1 MNILFSVI
9 FILCTLFLLC
19 FSPADFLSALL
30 TATSNSAVVC
40 VSLLSTYSIW
50 LGLMQVWKDSGVTDL
65 VSKRLRPIA
74 QKLFHTDDTQT
85 LNHVCMNLSVNLL
98 GISGAGTPYG
108 IQAAKLL
115 DKSPQAEYASA
126 LFFVLNATSLQIFPT
141 SLIAVRTSM
150 QSVSPTD
157 IVLPVMLSSLFSTL
171 LGVCLLNVFFSLL
184 KNRDFYPKKLKTRGA
199 GI

>member
-9 FILCTLFLLC
+9 FILCSIVLLC
-19 FSPADFLSALL
+19 VAPESFLPTLLSA
-30 TATSNSAVVC
+30 ASKSAVVC
-40 VSLLSTYSIW
+40 VSLLATYSVW
-50 LGLMQVWKDSGVTDL
+50 LGLMQVWKDSGVTQ
-65 VSKRLRPIA
+65 VFSKRLHPLA
-74 QKLFHTDDTQT
+74 KKLFKTDDTPT
-85 LNHVCMNLSVNLL
+85 LDSVCMNLSVNLL

-108 IQAAKLL
+108 IQAASLL

-150 QSVSPTD
+150 QSVSPND
-157 IVLPVMLSSLFSTL
+157 IVLPVMLASLFSTL
-171 LGVCLLNVFFSLL
+171 VGVCLLKGFFLL
-184 KNRDFYPKKLKTRGA
+184 IKKRDYYPQTIKTRGA